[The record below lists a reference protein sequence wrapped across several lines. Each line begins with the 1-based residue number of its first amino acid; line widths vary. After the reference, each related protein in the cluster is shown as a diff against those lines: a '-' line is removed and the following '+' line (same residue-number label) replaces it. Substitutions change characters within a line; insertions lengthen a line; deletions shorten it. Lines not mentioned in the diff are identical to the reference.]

1 MTSGVYKI
9 EQFYLN
15 KCKNEKEFHE
25 KINGMNLSEIR
36 EIVYFAYIIR
46 EGNPSFQKK
55 RLLKNFNKKSNSR
68 SPGNTLDQATVNSK
82 RLKLLK
88 ERFFNTG
95 RL

>member
-36 EIVYFAYIIR
+36 EIVYFPYIIR
-46 EGNPSFQKK
+46 EGNPSYPKK
-55 RLLKNFNKKSNSR
+55 RILKNSN
-68 SPGNTLDQATVNSK
+68 
-82 RLKLLK
+82 
-88 ERFFNTG
+88 
-95 RL
+95 